1 MDSKFMSNIILATA
15 SNLISVDVRSNG
27 QQIRELMIRA
37 KDEGA
42 RIVHFPEGA
51 LSGYVKS
58 EILAWE
64 EVDWQCVR
72 TEIGLICELAKT
84 LGIWVVLGCN
94 HRLSTPHLPHNS
106 LYVISDSGEIAD
118 RYDKRYCSHS
128 EINDWYSPGQ
138 SPVMLTV
145 DGYRFGL
152 ALCIEWCFPELFLE
166 YCSLGADV
174 VLVSAYA
181 RDPMYQI
188 LAQAR
193 AADNNLWISVST
205 PAQCAAGLASAIFG
219 PDGSVDAKA
228 SSDGAPSLIKTI
240 IDKDDARYE
249 IALKMA
255 RPWRALARM
264 GDIYESRRVEDARSL
279 DKIAV

>member
-27 QQIRELMIRA
+27 QQIRELMVRA

-42 RIVHFPEGA
+42 RVVHFPEGA

-58 EILAWE
+58 EISAWE

-72 TEIGLICELAKT
+72 TEIGLICGLAKA
-84 LGIWVVLGCN
+84 LGIFVVLGCN
-94 HRLSTPHLPHNS
+94 HRLNSPHLPHNS
-106 LYVISDSGEIAD
+106 LYVISDSGEIVD
-118 RYDKRYCSHS
+118 RYDKRYCSHA
-128 EINDWYSPGQ
+128 EINNWYSPGLL
-138 SPVMLTV
+138 PVIFTV

-152 ALCIEWCFPELFLE
+152 ALCIELCFPELFME
-166 YCSLGADV
+166 YCNLGADC
-174 VLVSAYA
+174 VLLSAYA

-193 AADNNLWISVST
+193 ATDNNLWISVST
-205 PAQCAAGLASAIFG
+205 PAQCAAGLASAICG
-219 PDGSVDAKA
+219 PDGSVTARA
-228 SSDGAPSLIKTI
+228 STDGAPSLIQTI

-249 IALKMA
+249 IALNRA
-255 RPWRALARM
+255 RPWRALART
-264 GDIYESRRVEDARSL
+264 GDIYASRRVEDTRSL
-279 DKIAV
+279 DKLSI